1 MTGKSAVQ
9 CSSMAELRV
18 EIDQIDRSLI
28 EILAQRA
35 IFIERA
41 AELKQNEKLPARITS
56 RVEEVIGNV
65 RQLAVEYQ
73 LDPAIAETI
82 WRDLIE
88 WSIAKEEQSLG
99 PSKSSD

>member
-56 RVEEVIGNV
+56 RVEEVVGNV

>member
-35 IFIERA
+35 TFIERA

-65 RQLAVEYQ
+65 RQLALEYQ